1 MRTAITLAYHKGGE
15 LVEMLA
21 GPLTSIDEQRANF
34 KQARQSKVHPQFER
48 IEYWESGAGCVL
60 HHNYREGI
68 TVAKTPVASVPVTEP
83 PPSEPTP
90 PPPPSADEKPAE
102 HEQTTETDEAADAA
116 EFETG
121 KSEPKPK
128 KRR

>member
-15 LVEMLA
+15 LVELLA

-34 KQARQSKVHPQFER
+34 KQARQSKVHEQFER
-48 IEYWESGAGCVL
+48 IELWESGAGCVL

-68 TVAKTPVASVPVTEP
+68 SVVQPPAPAKEPKPPEVPAAVQPPAPEP
-83 PPSEPTP
+83 EAPTQAP
-90 PPPPSADEKPAE
+90 EADEAE
-102 HEQTTETDEAADAA
+102 EAA

-121 KSEPKPK
+121 KPSDAKPK

>member
-15 LVEMLA
+15 LVEMVA
-21 GPLTSIDEQRANF
+21 GPLTPIDEQRAYF
-34 KQARQSKVHPQFER
+34 KQAKQSKVHPQFER

-68 TVAKTPVASVPVTEP
+68 WVVQPPAPAQDPKPPEVPAAVQPPAPEP
-83 PPSEPTP
+83 EAPTQAP
-90 PPPPSADEKPAE
+90 EADEAE
-102 HEQTTETDEAADAA
+102 EAA

-121 KSEPKPK
+121 KPSDAKPK